1 MLSEFPS
8 ASAETQRRPIARNSP
23 RTRWTEC

>member
-1 MLSEFPS
+1 MMSEFQS
-8 ASAETQRRPIARNSP
+8 ASAEKQRRPIPRNSP